1 MNVTE
6 ELDQMRDA
14 HRRTA
19 VAVVCQLL
27 RDDSRLTRG
36 ALLFRLRSD
45 MRHSQWFE
53 YESNIHRAAEAIV
66 DHALRI
72 TTEHGPTPSLALDRA
87 ISSTDFPTLRAR

>member
-1 MNVTE
+1 
-6 ELDQMRDA
+6 
-14 HRRTA
+14 
-19 VAVVCQLL
+19 
-27 RDDSRLTRG
+27 
-36 ALLFRLRSD
+36 